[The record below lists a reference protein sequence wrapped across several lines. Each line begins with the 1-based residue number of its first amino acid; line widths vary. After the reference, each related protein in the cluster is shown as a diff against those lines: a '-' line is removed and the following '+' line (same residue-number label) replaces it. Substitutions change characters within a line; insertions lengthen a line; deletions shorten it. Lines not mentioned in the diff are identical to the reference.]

1 MLRRFGI
8 TPDRRAVHVPIIGV
22 GKIQRGIDGKI
33 GKQRNRA
40 GYFVQIADAVDI
52 AHDNLRHHIT
62 AQLAQLPRQFFLVF
76 FRADFVPVGKG
87 LEICFSQNLV
97 QHGQEDFGL
106 EFAGIKV
113 AGEKK
118 GITAGSIEAV
128 HNLCLNKQKRPS

>member
-22 GKIQRGIDGKI
+22 GEIQRGIDGKI

-40 GYFVQIADAVDI
+40 GYFVQIADAVYI

-76 FRADFVPVGKG
+76 FRADFVPIGKG
-87 LEICFSQNLV
+87 LEIRFGQHFV
-97 QHGQEDFGL
+97 QHGQENFGL
-106 EFAGIKV
+106 EFA
-113 AGEKK
+113 
-118 GITAGSIEAV
+118 
-128 HNLCLNKQKRPS
+128 